1 MNAASRARVAIEAL
15 GETDI
20 VTRINEGNAAA
31 NEAAR
36 AAGLSVKPRT
46 PLTGRGAWGMIH
58 DARQSGQ
65 AGPLVSELHEAA
77 VGVANRLD
85 AYERDCRY
93 ALVRTPIGD
102 RRAVR
107 RLLLERASEFAF
119 ADGERLVTAFAH
131 GGGTGLRRLEALIRA
146 ELAEAEGEAEG
157 DRARLLLSWIEGV
170 LAALAVHGGGEF
182 RALERRLVT
191 EANRLSPFTRD
202 EQGPEPIEPE
212 TPPPREQPALHAIR
226 PHAPPGARFTAGPR
240 VARARLRTGMK
251 PT

>member
-1 MNAASRARVAIEAL
+1 MNAASRARAAIEAL
-15 GETDI
+15 GEADI

-46 PLTGRGAWGMIH
+46 PLTGRGAWLMIH

-65 AGPLVSELHEAA
+65 AGPLASELFEAA

-85 AYERDCRY
+85 AYERDCRR

-182 RALERRLVT
+182 RALVCRLVT
-191 EANRLSPFTRD
+191 EANRLLPFTRD

-212 TPPPREQPALHAIR
+212 TPPPRERPALHAIR
-226 PHAPPGARFTAGPR
+226 RHAPPGCSLHRGATSSSCALKDGH
-240 VARARLRTGMK
+240 
-251 PT
+251 